1 MANNTLEIF
10 ETNNFGLE
18 TFIHVHDIRYES
30 SSRTN
35 SARVTGA
42 ICARPGWMKSSRNI
56 SRSWLTAKEGS
67 RTGMYKLVER
77 YAASY
82 KAGGASDVSAAH
94 CAEVLNR
101 ILRQLEQRYG
111 VEVGEDTLS
120 GLTPSVL
127 DGYYN
132 HLSVRCKMT
141 TRNNYVCMLNPFL
154 RWAWKVAQ
162 AVPED
167 LSSVLTTHKLPNEKA
182 VPKWE
187 RKEKYMT
194 VQQTHKLL
202 GDMPGRNKLRDRAIC
217 MLILESGMR
226 VSELCALTIGDVL
239 DGERGKIYC
248 RRKGGNW
255 EDIYVKDSFYDVL
268 DAYLKTRPDAADHSR
283 PLFLSTHGEPMNR
296 KTVYKALSFKQKQLG
311 LVTGPHC
318 LRHTFISEVEKRNGA
333 GVARD
338 CANHSSLRVT
348 NRYDHSHPEQLS
360 RAVNTLPW

>member
-1 MANNTLEIF
+1 
-10 ETNNFGLE
+10 
-18 TFIHVHDIRYES
+18 
-30 SSRTN
+30 
-35 SARVTGA
+35 
-42 ICARPGWMKSSRNI
+42 
-56 SRSWLTAKEGS
+56 
-67 RTGMYKLVER
+67 MYKLVER

-101 ILRQLEQRYG
+101 ILRQLERNYG
-111 VEVGEDTLS
+111 VQVGEDTLS

-167 LSSVLTTHKLPNEKA
+167 LSGVLTTHKLPSEKA
-182 VPKWE
+182 IPKWE

-194 VQQTHKLL
+194 VQQTRKLL

-217 MLILESGMR
+217 TLILESGMR

-248 RRKGGNW
+248 KRKGGNW

-268 DAYLKTRPDAADHSR
+268 DEYLKTRSDAADHSR
-283 PLFLSTHGEPMNR
+283 PLFLSTHCEPMNR
-296 KTVYKALSFKQKQLG
+296 RPV
-311 LVTGPHC
+311 
-318 LRHTFISEVEKRNGA
+318 
-333 GVARD
+333 
-338 CANHSSLRVT
+338 
-348 NRYDHSHPEQLS
+348 
-360 RAVNTLPW
+360 

>member
-1 MANNTLEIF
+1 
-10 ETNNFGLE
+10 
-18 TFIHVHDIRYES
+18 
-30 SSRTN
+30 
-35 SARVTGA
+35 
-42 ICARPGWMKSSRNI
+42 
-56 SRSWLTAKEGS
+56 
-67 RTGMYKLVER
+67 MYKLAER

-101 ILRQLEQRYG
+101 ILRQLERNYG
-111 VEVGEDTLS
+111 VQVGEDTRS

-167 LSSVLTTHKLPNEKA
+167 LSSVLTTHELPNEKA

-217 MLILESGMR
+217 TLILESGMR

-248 RRKGGNW
+248 KRKGGNW
-255 EDIYVKDSFYDVL
+255 EDIYVKDSFCDVL
-268 DAYLKTRPDAADHSR
+268 DEYLKTRPDAADHSR